1 MSENRGCLGGF
12 SRFSQDNKHEGIVVT
27 HLGPEKEILP
37 YQLRDDFMS
46 NAEISFYHVL
56 RLALDGKGI
65 ICPKVSLAELFF
77 VTDKAQFQ
85 RYFNMISRK
94 RVDFV
99 VCDPATLK
107 PLCAIE
113 LDDKSHQK
121 ADRQDRDEF
130 VEDLFMQTGTKL
142 LRVPVKAQ
150 YSVAEVKQWIQ
161 NTIAALNIPTSADP
175 VPATPN
181 TPPLC
186 PKCGI
191 PMIKRTAQSG
201 PNTGKEFYG
210 CVNYPHC
217 KQIIS
222 IS

>member
-1 MSENRGCLGGF
+1 MSKNRGCFGSF
-12 SRFSQDNKHEGIVVT
+12 SRFSQNNEQEDILEP

-56 RLALDGKGI
+56 HIALDGKGI

-77 VTDKAQFQ
+77 VTDKAEFQ

-107 PLCAIE
+107 PWCAIE
-113 LDDKSHQK
+113 LDDKSHLK
-121 ADRQDRDEF
+121 AERQERDEF

-142 LRVPVKAQ
+142 VRVPVKAQ
-150 YSVAEVKQWIQ
+150 YSVAEVRQWLQ
-161 NTIAALNIPTSADP
+161 IAIAGVNSSSAGP
-175 VPATPN
+175 IEVAPS

-191 PMIKRTAQSG
+191 PMIKRIAQSG
-201 PNTGKEFYG
+201 LNAGKEFYG
-210 CVNYPHC
+210 CENYPHC
-217 KQIIS
+217 KQIIP
-222 IS
+222 IP